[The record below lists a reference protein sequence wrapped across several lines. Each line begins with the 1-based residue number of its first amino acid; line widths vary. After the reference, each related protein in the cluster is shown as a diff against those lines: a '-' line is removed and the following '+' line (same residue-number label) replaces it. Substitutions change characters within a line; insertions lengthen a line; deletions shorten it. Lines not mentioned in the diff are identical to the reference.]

1 MTSSSTLAFFSE
13 GKCFFIRPVYV
24 GDSRGLSMWTETKNH
39 PERSAINI
47 RHGRERQLRY
57 FLSNEDSY
65 IVTFRVFTKWVRR
78 SVCLGVKESVAAGRI
93 SGSSSRP
100 SRNARIGQS
109 VALNWM
115 ECLIVRWA
123 CLVYGNSSWMTSDK
137 NDIVVVDDLQVH
149 FCANNDDSFLALHT
163 CIHCWSW
170 ARTIS
175 MFVCIM
181 NEEDTKIS
189 VCKQPKSI
197 DDSFGCVMVLL
208 VTRRS
213 GRSRPCSIIL

>member
-1 MTSSSTLAFFSE
+1 MFHPSSLRRRLLKRAIHVVWNQESFRAFSNQHMTRKGETTQIFSI
-13 GKCFFIRPVYV
+13 KR
-24 GDSRGLSMWTETKNH
+24 
-39 PERSAINI
+39 
-47 RHGRERQLRY
+47 RY
-57 FLSNEDSY
+57 LHRDIPRFY
-65 IVTFRVFTKWVRR
+65 HTKWVRR

-189 VCKQPKSI
+189 VWKQPRSI
-197 DDSFGCVMVLL
+197 DDSFGYVMVLL
-208 VTRRS
+208 VDWTSRS
-213 GRSRPCSIIL
+213 SRSRPCSIIL